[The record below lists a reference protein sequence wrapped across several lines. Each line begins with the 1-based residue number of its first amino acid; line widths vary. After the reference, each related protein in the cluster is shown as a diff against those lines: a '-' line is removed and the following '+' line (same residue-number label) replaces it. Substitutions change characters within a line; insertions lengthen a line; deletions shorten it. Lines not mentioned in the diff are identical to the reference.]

1 MGATKARKPHASTI
15 DPLADFRKRFLGAV
29 RIGSARTAG
38 RAVDHAPEPLDGAV
52 ERVPRRCSRGLRR
65 ALPART
71 LANSV
76 THLPPT
82 AAQLPGLVGGVYSI
96 HPSHA
101 DLPGRTRPQGRATAT
116 GDCNGQC

>member
-1 MGATKARKPHASTI
+1 MRPSRSTA
-15 DPLADFRKRFLGAV
+15 PSSGSPAGV
-29 RIGSARTAG
+29 RAACEG
-38 RAVDHAPEPLDGAV
+38 P
-52 ERVPRRCSRGLRR
+52 CLRI
-65 ALPART
+65 T